1 MGGVLEYI
9 CCNCNELKQEQEG
22 IGRRGIG
29 GSDYCLLTGEI
40 GRTDGVTDRQ
50 TGESLGREAQELLPL
65 PALDQLNN

>member
-9 CCNCNELKQEQEG
+9 CCNCNELTQEQEG

-29 GSDYCLLTGEI
+29 SGGSDYRLLTGEI

-50 TGESLGREAQELLPL
+50 ADG
-65 PALDQLNN
+65 